1 MIDCTKTN
9 PFAQI
14 TVHSPDTDVF
24 MISMHLT
31 VKGHL
36 FVNNTLTLI
45 SGQGKKTPIDIVERV
60 CAVGPNKSK
69 GLLGFH
75 NFAVQIGVGNGLE

>member
-1 MIDCTKTN
+1 M
-9 PFAQI
+9 
-14 TVHSPDTDVF
+14 
-24 MISMHLT
+24 
-31 VKGHL
+31 
-36 FVNNTLTLI
+36 NNTLTLI

-69 GLLGFH
+69 GLLGFY